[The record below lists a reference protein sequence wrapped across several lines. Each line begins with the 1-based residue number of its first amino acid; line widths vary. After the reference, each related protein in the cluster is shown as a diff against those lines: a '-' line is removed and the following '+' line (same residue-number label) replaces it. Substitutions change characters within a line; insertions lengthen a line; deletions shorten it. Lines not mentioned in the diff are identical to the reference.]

1 MELGLMSPRSSSKPS
16 RFPRAPLAAVAVA
29 LALLGLVGAAAQPA
43 AAATHYIHMSSPAR
57 IPVGASA
64 VINIDG
70 VVAPP
75 AEFWDSSWIEVVAL
89 PGTLMPE
96 CPGDAD
102 SAGNIAEEA
111 GNILAIAM
119 RPNTDEAGNFANSV
133 ALTAH
138 AAGPVMICGYLYNE
152 VGTTQAAALLR
163 FEVVPASGEGGAGG
177 TGGAAGK
184 PVSVRRPWVTQ
195 SGRRVV
201 CHAGAWANART
212 FAYSWYVDGT
222 LRRTTSRRPFVP
234 RAYRGH
240 RFACKVTASGPGG
253 SASATSLTVRLR

>member
-1 MELGLMSPRSSSKPS
+1 MDRVVQRSRPSGRHVGRAGL
-16 RFPRAPLAAVAVA
+16 AVVVAA
-29 LALLGLVGAAAQPA
+29 LALLSLAAAQPA
-43 AAATHYIHMSSPAR
+43 AAATHYIHMSAPAR
-57 IPVGASA
+57 IPAGASA

-96 CPGDAD
+96 CPGDAG
-102 SAGNIAEEA
+102 SAGSIAEES

-133 ALTAH
+133 SFMARGV
-138 AAGPVMICGYLYNE
+138 GPVMICGYLYNE
-152 VGTTQAAALLR
+152 VGYTWAAAILR
-163 FEVVPASGEGGAGG
+163 LEAVSSDGGAGG
-177 TGGAAGK
+177 TGGAAGQ

-201 CHAGAWANART
+201 CHAGAWRNART

-240 RFACKVTASGPGG
+240 RFACKVTAYGPGG